1 MNATAAMTHLR
12 GANEP
17 TQPSRMK
24 RLFTVEEANRTLP
37 LVRRIVE
44 DVVRQHRAW
53 REKILELDLVS
64 SATRLDEPRDRAEAL
79 ERSAQELAREIDGYQ
94 RELDDLGIQ
103 LKDRRL
109 GLVDF
114 PSEMAGKKVLLC
126 WRLGEQEVQFWHD
139 EDAGYAGRQPL
150 QPTPVG

>member
-1 MNATAAMTHLR
+1 MT
-12 GANEP
+12 
-17 TQPSRMK
+17 
-24 RLFTVEEANRTLP
+24 RLFTVEDANKTLP

-44 DVVRQHRAW
+44 DVVRQHRLW
-53 REKILELDLVS
+53 REKILELDLVAS
-64 SATRLDEPRDRAEAL
+64 STRPDESRARAELL
-79 ERSAQELAREIDGYQ
+79 ERDAQNIAREIDSYQ
-94 RELDDLGIQ
+94 RELEELGIQ

-126 WRLGEQEVQFWHD
+126 WRLGEGEVQYWHD

-150 QPTPVG
+150 QPIPIG

>member
-1 MNATAAMTHLR
+1 MNR
-12 GANEP
+12 
-17 TQPSRMK
+17 Q
-24 RLFTVEEANRTLP
+24 FTVDEANRTLP

-44 DVVRQHRAW
+44 DVVRQHRVW
-53 REKILELDLVS
+53 REKILELDLVAS
-64 SATRLDEPRDRAEAL
+64 SGRVDEPHGRAKKL
-79 ERSAQELAREIDGYQ
+79 EREAQALAREIDGYQ

-114 PSEMAGKKVLLC
+114 PSEMSGHSVLLC
-126 WRLGEQEVQFWHD
+126 WRLGEGEVQFWHD
-139 EDAGYAGRQPL
+139 ADAGFAGRQPL